1 MFAEAQMI
9 DYQFL
14 ATTYR
19 TKLAANH
26 SITFPKRHNML
37 GAKSKQPAEKT
48 LTVVANTAKD
58 SQDTCVVA
66 TGTSIEGKFAASENV
81 RLDGF
86 LKGEVKCSQRLV
98 MGETGRIE
106 GSIRTKDAIIMGNIE
121 GEIVAEGTLHLK
133 GTGFIKGSITA
144 KYMVVDEG
152 ARYVGDCK
160 IG

>member
-1 MFAEAQMI
+1 
-9 DYQFL
+9 
-14 ATTYR
+14 
-19 TKLAANH
+19 
-26 SITFPKRHNML
+26 ML

-48 LTVVANTAKD
+48 LTVVANSAKD

-66 TGTSIEGKFAASENV
+66 TGTAIEGKFSASENV

-106 GSIRTKDAIIMGNIE
+106 GNIRTKDAIIMGKIE

-133 GTGFIKGSITA
+133 GTAYIKGSITA

-152 ARYVGDCK
+152 AQYVGDCK